1 MTRPSRSPALR
12 AAVALVLV
20 LGLASCVPPEKELVL
35 ARDYEVDTVMGEIQE
50 RGHIIIGIAQDAH
63 PLGYVDHNN
72 EAQGFTAALG
82 RKIADTLGV
91 EPRFISG
98 PSEELLE
105 LPKEDLADVTF
116 PAITI
121 REPLVRRYAFSDP
134 YFISHQRLLSLSN
147 GDQVVESVED
157 LEGARVC
164 SIASAETGV
173 ALDEVNDDVEV
184 TESDPQSCLQAL
196 TRGRVAAIT
205 GPDYLLAGLRD
216 RDPDRFMV
224 TGDELTTEAL
234 GAVVERGAS
243 AWVDFVN
250 GVLYLAEQ
258 EGDWQ
263 RAYRETMQE
272 ALGPRELPTMTVEEA
287 AALFPREV

>member
-1 MTRPSRSPALR
+1 MIPTGRGLLVG
-12 AAVALVLV
+12 AVAVGGVLA
-20 LGLASCVPPEKELVL
+20 LASCVPPEQELVL

-50 RGHIIIGIAQDAH
+50 RGHIIIGIAQDAY
-63 PLGYVDHNN
+63 PLGYVDHND
-72 EAQGFTAALG
+72 EGQGFTAELG

-91 EPRFISG
+91 EAHFISG

-134 YFISHQRLLSLSN
+134 YFISHQRLLTQRAATGAIDSIDALN
-147 GDQVVESVED
+147 
-157 LEGARVC
+157 GARVC
-164 SIASAETGV
+164 SLASEETGV
-173 ALDEVNDDVEV
+173 RLDEVSEDIDVVER
-184 TESDPQSCLQAL
+184 DPQGCLQAL
-196 TRGRVAAIT
+196 TRERVDAVT

-216 RDPDRFMV
+216 TAPDDLTV
-224 TGDELTTEAL
+224 TGDQLTTEAL
-234 GAVVERGAS
+234 GAVLERGAS

-263 RAYRETMQE
+263 RAYRDTMQD
-272 ALGPRELPTMTVEEA
+272 ALGPRELPSMTVEEA
-287 AALFPREV
+287 AALFPRDV